1 LKKAV
6 LEKAGDGRLRG
17 DPARRVVSMLSGCNA
32 PTNCDSVQ
40 PFGATSSAWPKP
52 GEAGRRLAAV
62 AVDRLRPELMP
73 TWRVTMRNRLLVRGF
88 ALLATVTLAPL
99 PAAAQGKASTPS
111 RTPDGKPNLAGIY
124 SFSTITPLQRPET
137 LAGKETL
144 SDEEAAEFEAAEN
157 KRLNRDLFDPIK
169 GQPSAGYAP
178 RAEGGVLSYNEFW
191 YERGNRLTGDKRTSL
206 IVEPKDGRIPFTD
219 AARRRIAERTQ
230 LSNSGAGDSHADRPL
245 ADRCLIGFNSGP
257 PMTPGAYNNN
267 LQIVQSPGYVVII
280 NEMVHNARII
290 PTDGRPHTRVRQWTG
305 DSRGRWEG
313 DTLVVE
319 TINFRRETSLQG
331 STADT
336 RVVERFRRID
346 DNTIRYEFLVS
357 DPNAYI
363 RPWSA
368 MVPLVRTEGPLF
380 EYACHEGNYAL
391 PNILAGARAQEKKA
405 KQED

>member
-1 LKKAV
+1 
-6 LEKAGDGRLRG
+6 
-17 DPARRVVSMLSGCNA
+17 
-32 PTNCDSVQ
+32 
-40 PFGATSSAWPKP
+40 
-52 GEAGRRLAAV
+52 
-62 AVDRLRPELMP
+62 
-73 TWRVTMRNRLLVRGF
+73 MRNRLRMRVF
-88 ALLATVTLAPL
+88 AVLATVTLAPIA
-99 PAAAQGKASTPS
+99 AAAQGKSPAGP
-111 RTPDGKPNLAGIY
+111 RTPDGKPDFSGTY

-137 LAGKETL
+137 LAGKNTL
-144 SDEEAAEFEAAEN
+144 TEEEAAAFEASEN
-157 KRLNRDLFDPIK
+157 KRLNRDLFDPVK

-191 YERGNRLTGDKRTSL
+191 YERGSRLTGDKRTSL
-206 IVEPKDGRIPFTD
+206 IVDPADGRIPLTE
-219 AARRRIAERTQ
+219 AARLKIAERTQ
-230 LSNSGAGDSHADRPL
+230 LSNSGLGDSHQDRPL

-267 LQIVQSPGYVVII
+267 LQIVQAPGYVVIV

-290 PTDGRPHTRVRQWTG
+290 PTDGRPHTKLRQWSG

-336 RVVERFRRID
+336 RLVERFRRVD
-346 DNTIRYEFLVS
+346 AETIRYDFTVT
-357 DPNAYI
+357 DPNSYI

-368 MVPLVRTEGPLF
+368 MVPLVRTHEPLF

-391 PNILAGARAQEKKA
+391 PNILAGARAQEKNSEA
-405 KQED
+405 GR